1 MSQVVFWKYLP
12 PMRLRHLPLLVL
24 ALIAAVPLAAQQAR
38 PKAKPKAAAVPVD
51 PNRGRLPAVKP
62 VTGPLDLTVVYP
74 AKGDVVSAG
83 EWSFLFGSTGTGD
96 ARLTINGD
104 SVKVWPNGAF
114 LAWLRFPPDSVMAFN
129 LVAVRAGGA
138 RDSMTYR
145 VRRAPRAAP
154 QTTPLWID
162 TLSFRPQGRVWW
174 PADEYLPLSV
184 RAAEGSE
191 VRLVLPDGA
200 VVPLANSVGYDDVS
214 WGVRAFD
221 RDTASLARSVRADRY
236 VGVLR
241 GRAFGADPGPLLGA
255 EPAPG
260 CPRCRRRSAEGAD
273 TLLAVVEAIKGA
285 DTVRARWPLRVS
297 LLDSLPVVVEL
308 NDDTAGTGKTDRLTV
323 GRAAPGATYNWF
335 FPSGTRANVSG
346 RLNGDLRLHLSETSL
361 AWINAADAHALPA
374 GTPPLEAI
382 VGSVVLSSA
391 PKAATLRIPLSARVP
406 YLVTETEKS
415 LTVRLYGA
423 SADVNWMRYGGADS
437 LVEQM
442 TWQQATAD
450 EVTITLDLT
459 KQVWG
464 YRTRWDRTDLM
475 LEIRRPPAINPARPL
490 SGLRIVVDAGHPPG
504 GATGPTG
511 YREAEANLGVS
522 LKLQTLLEQG
532 GAEVLMTRTTDTPV
546 DLAWRPIYADS
557 VDADLLISVHNN
569 ALPDGV
575 NPLTNSGTSVF
586 YNQPRSA
593 PFAMAVQTALVKR
606 LALRDLGVG
615 RGDLALVRP
624 TWMPSILTE
633 AMFMAIPEQES
644 ALRTPLG
651 QRMYAEGVYAGILAY
666 LAGQRGSGAGGQRGS
681 GAAGQ

>member
-24 ALIAAVPLAAQQAR
+24 ALIAAAPLAAQQAR
-38 PKAKPKAAAVPVD
+38 PKAKPKTAAAPVD
-51 PNRGRLPAVKP
+51 PNRGRLPAIKP
-62 VTGPLDLTVVYP
+62 VTGPLDLNVVYP
-74 AKGDVVSAG
+74 AKGDLVSAG

-129 LVAVRAGGA
+129 LVAVRTGGA

-162 TLSFRPQGRVWW
+162 TLSFKPQGRVWW

-297 LLDSLPVVVEL
+297 LLDSLPGGGRTGRRHRRHRQDRPADGGPRGAGRHLQLVL
-308 NDDTAGTGKTDRLTV
+308 PHRHPRPTCPAASTATSACSSRKR
-323 GRAAPGATYNWF
+323 RSPGSTPPTRT
-335 FPSGTRANVSG
+335 PSR
-346 RLNGDLRLHLSETSL
+346 
-361 AWINAADAHALPA
+361 PA
-374 GTPPLEAI
+374 RPPLEAV

-406 YLVTETEKS
+406 YLVTETESS

-423 SADVNWMRYGGADS
+423 LGRRELDALRRGGLPRRADDLGAGHGRRGHHHPRPHQAGLGLPHPLGPDRPPPGNPAAARHPAGAPAGGAPHR
-437 LVEQM
+437 
-442 TWQQATAD
+442 
-450 EVTITLDLT
+450 
-459 KQVWG
+459 G
-464 YRTRWDRTDLM
+464 G
-475 LEIRRPPAINPARPL
+475 RRPSAGRRHRPHRL
-490 SGLRIVVDAGHPPG
+490 SG
-504 GATGPTG
+504 GA
-511 YREAEANLGVS
+511 
-522 LKLQTLLEQG
+522 
-532 GAEVLMTRTTDTPV
+532 
-546 DLAWRPIYADS
+546 
-557 VDADLLISVHNN
+557 
-569 ALPDGV
+569 
-575 NPLTNSGTSVF
+575 
-586 YNQPRSA
+586 
-593 PFAMAVQTALVKR
+593 
-606 LALRDLGVG
+606 
-615 RGDLALVRP
+615 RP
-624 TWMPSILTE
+624 TWACRS
-633 AMFMAIPEQES
+633 S
-644 ALRTPLG
+644 CR
-651 QRMYAEGVYAGILAY
+651 RCWSRAGP
-666 LAGQRGSGAGGQRGS
+666 RC
-681 GAAGQ
+681 